1 MKYNAQPG
9 FSSMPYTL
17 RALSLGKIL
26 REAFSIYRE
35 HPVLFLSISAIP
47 NLVLLSLQL
56 GLKELPI
63 NHPDAAGMAAW
74 AEWSASAA
82 SLFAGSIVTAAT
94 TVAVSDIYMDRQP
107 DLWDSFARLSGKAF
121 KIVYA
126 AFLVEL
132 TITLGTLLCLV
143 PGIFW
148 AGKYGLTIPAVVL
161 ENVSG
166 TQALKR
172 SGELAMDAIGRIVI
186 VFFLTSIFTGLTVAA
201 LNQAALALGFLPSY
215 HGALTPGTLTP
226 EVLRLVTTTLGGIVF
241 GPISAIALAL
251 EYFDQRVRKE
261 GLDVAH
267 MMSLMNAPENL
278 ASGAS
283 VS

>member
-1 MKYNAQPG
+1 
-9 FSSMPYTL
+9 MPYTL
-17 RALSLGKIL
+17 RALSLGKLL

-35 HPVLFLSISAIP
+35 HAVLFLSISAIP

-56 GLKELPI
+56 GLKELHI
-63 NHPDAAGMAAW
+63 NHPDADSMVVL
-74 AEWSASAA
+74 AEWAASAA

-132 TITLGTLLCLV
+132 TIGLGTLLCFI
-143 PGIFW
+143 PGIYW
-148 AGKYGLTIPAVVL
+148 AGRYGLTIPAVVL

-172 SGELAMDAIGRIVI
+172 SGELTMDAVGRIVI

-201 LNQAALALGFLPSY
+201 LNQGARALGLLSPP
-215 HGALTPGTLTP
+215 HQGILTR
-226 EVLRLVTTTLGGIVF
+226 EVLRLLTTTLGGIVF
-241 GPISAIALAL
+241 GPISAVALAL
-251 EYFDQRVRKE
+251 EYYDQRVRKE
-261 GLDVAH
+261 GFDVAH

-283 VS
+283 LS

>member
-1 MKYNAQPG
+1 
-9 FSSMPYTL
+9 MPYTF

-35 HPVLFLSISAIP
+35 HSVLFLSISAIP

-56 GLKELPI
+56 GLKKLPI
-63 NHPDAAGMAAW
+63 SHPDAAGMAALTDW
-74 AEWSASAA
+74 GASAA

-94 TVAVSDIYMDRQP
+94 TVAVSDIFMDRHP

-132 TITLGTLLCLV
+132 TIALGSLLCLL
-143 PGIFW
+143 PGIYW
-148 AGKYGLTIPAVVL
+148 AGKYGLTIPAAVL

-186 VFFLTSIFTGLTVAA
+186 VFFLTSIFTGITVAA
-201 LNQAALALGFLPSY
+201 LNQGAHALGFLPSH
-215 HGALTPGTLTP
+215 HGALTP
-226 EVLRLVTTTLGGIVF
+226 EVLRLITTALGGIVF
-241 GPISAIALAL
+241 GSISAIALAL

-261 GLDVAH
+261 GLDTAR
-267 MMSLMNAPENL
+267 MMSLMNAPDNL

>member
-1 MKYNAQPG
+1 
-9 FSSMPYTL
+9 MPYTL

-35 HPVLFLSISAIP
+35 HSVLFLSISAIP

-74 AEWSASAA
+74 AEWGASAA

-161 ENVSG
+161 EDVSG

-172 SGELAMDAIGRIVI
+172 SGELATDAIGRIVI

-215 HGALTPGTLTP
+215 HRALTPGTLTP

-261 GLDVAH
+261 GFEVAH
-267 MMSLMNAPENL
+267 MTSQMNAPKNL